1 MIKNK
6 NIFKMNN
13 FDILFEKM
21 INDSN
26 KTVNSIIND
35 INIEND
41 MNTEIK
47 DIGFISKLLKFF
59 KKYL

>member
-1 MIKNK
+1 
-6 NIFKMNN
+6 MNN